1 VSEPSLNISRLRA
14 LKKRERIR
22 RRVWWLLELHGVATF
37 PLPTFGRI
45 PNFIGSKEAAMRFA
59 ELPEFKAAQCIYCTL
74 DHSLAH
80 ARMLVLMRGK
90 KLATALPKMQGIV
103 EIDEHVHIKAASS
116 VKGFMRYGKP
126 LQTPIDIF
134 VVGSVAVDKFGN
146 RLGVGKGFTDMEW
159 KWLNDNGLVRQHCK
173 VVTLVHPLQIVEDLA
188 PYALETD
195 LKVDIIVTPEEVI
208 RVVG

>member
-1 VSEPSLNISRLRA
+1 MSELPPSISRLRA

-22 RRVWWLLELHGVATF
+22 RRIWWLLELHGVVTF
-37 PLPTFGRI
+37 PFPVFGRI
-45 PNFIGSKEAAMRFA
+45 PNFIGSEEAAARFA
-59 ELPEFKAAQCIYCTL
+59 ELPEFDVAQCIYCTL
-74 DHSLAH
+74 DHSLVH
-80 ARMLVLMRGK
+80 VRRLVLARGK
-90 KLATALPKMQGIV
+90 KLATALPKVRGIV

-116 VKGFMRYGKP
+116 VKGFERYGKP

-146 RLGVGKGFTDMEW
+146 RLGVGKGFTDIEW
-159 KWLNDNGLVRQHCK
+159 KWLNENGMVRHHCK

-195 LKVDIIVTPEEVI
+195 LKVDIIVTPDEVI
-208 RVVG
+208 RIGS